1 MKLLYKL
8 LIVFFVFFVIFS
20 LHLFNIRE
28 GARNQDDNDKSQDN
42 NNKSQDNNN
51 NKQGDNNKSQDNNNN
66 KQGDN
71 NNNQDKNDRRQDE
84 NDKRRGPDGPDG
96 PVGPDGPSG
105 SDGSDGTPGS
115 NGTPGVPGTPG
126 TPGSLSKLH
135 GTISKVIDRIFNK
148 STNKYNYCLGGN
160 IMCPSGNLI
169 NISDS
174 YTGGR
179 TYKYLCSNN
188 TEPICA
194 NNYFIESDAS
204 NSDGYLDYEVGGNQF
219 IFNTQDGFSSP
230 YNTPKSPFVYD
241 QSLNMIEF
249 YHDGLYADNVD
260 ICKFLGSTS
269 RKKNCM

>member
-84 NDKRRGPDGPDG
+84 NDKRR
-96 PVGPDGPSG
+96 GPDGPSG